1 MPCAVWGCPAGFRNR
16 SVVVYCR
23 TMIEEFVASM
33 AAKVGISEEQ
43 ANQVI
48 EFLKENADK
57 LPELL
62 GSDALSGLKDK
73 LPGGIGD
80 LLG

>member
-1 MPCAVWGCPAGFRNR
+1 
-16 SVVVYCR
+16 
-23 TMIEEFVASM
+23 MIEEFVASM

>member
-1 MPCAVWGCPAGFRNR
+1 
-16 SVVVYCR
+16 
-23 TMIEEFVASM
+23 M

-43 ANQVI
+43 ATQVI

-57 LPELL
+57 VPELL
-62 GSDALSGLKDK
+62 GSDALASIKDK
-73 LPGGIGD
+73 LPGGLGG

>member
-1 MPCAVWGCPAGFRNR
+1 
-16 SVVVYCR
+16 
-23 TMIEEFVASM
+23 MIEEFVASM

-43 ANQVI
+43 AMQVI

-57 LPELL
+57 VPELL
-62 GSDALSGLKDK
+62 GSDGLDALKDK
-73 LPGGIGD
+73 IPGGLGG